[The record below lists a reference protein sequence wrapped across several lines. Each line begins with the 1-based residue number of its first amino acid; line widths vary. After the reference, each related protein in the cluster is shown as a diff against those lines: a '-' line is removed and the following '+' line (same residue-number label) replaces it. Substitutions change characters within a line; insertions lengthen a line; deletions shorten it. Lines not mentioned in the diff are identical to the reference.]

1 MIIPSIILD
10 MTAGA
15 EKMAKTDPHGFTLSL
30 IAVCVVFTAL
40 VVLYFVYSLI
50 GKVSRRSFDAPVSK
64 PRPGKGR
71 ADSETAAAIALA
83 LQAELSEADKAA
95 IAMALHLY
103 FNEYV
108 HDSEPGIITIMPSSG
123 AWADKSL
130 TFRKTPR
137 K

>member
-50 GKVSRRSFDAPVSK
+50 GKVSQRSFDAPVSK

-95 IAMALHLY
+95 IAMAGTTHGDY
-103 FNEYV
+103 
-108 HDSEPGIITIMPSSG
+108 P
-123 AWADKSL
+123 
-130 TFRKTPR
+130 
-137 K
+137 